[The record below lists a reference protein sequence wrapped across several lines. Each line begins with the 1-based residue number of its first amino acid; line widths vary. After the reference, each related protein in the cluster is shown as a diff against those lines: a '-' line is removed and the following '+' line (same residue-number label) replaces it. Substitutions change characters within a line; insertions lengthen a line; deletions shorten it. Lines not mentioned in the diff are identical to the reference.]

1 MSTVISIVLFVWPKE
16 SPASIASNY
25 LVRVLDAR
33 EARLSAEAVSMRA
46 LQRAEEEQRVVEE
59 REEREGEEVAD
70 AQMEEVL
77 VVVS

>member
-46 LQRAEEEQRVVEE
+46 LQRAEEEERVVEE